1 MKTNNL
7 IWLMQQAREN
17 GRKEGIK
24 FTVRN
29 YSSVILLCLKDKF
42 DFTPEQLQQAAVY
55 INDTFDSVCEGY
67 LSLDDIDETL
77 KEEND
82 ITITFNSK
90 EIGVL
95 MNNTEEFQK
104 QYLDSLVQNKDIP
117 GAKMVLNS
125 VYGVPDPNKLSAL
138 MKHFY

>member
-7 IWLMQQAREN
+7 IWLMQQARDN

-67 LSLDDIDETL
+67 LSLDDIDKTL
-77 KEEND
+77 KEEDD

-90 EIGVL
+90 EIGGS
-95 MNNTEEFQK
+95 NE
-104 QYLDSLVQNKDIP
+104 
-117 GAKMVLNS
+117 
-125 VYGVPDPNKLSAL
+125 
-138 MKHFY
+138 